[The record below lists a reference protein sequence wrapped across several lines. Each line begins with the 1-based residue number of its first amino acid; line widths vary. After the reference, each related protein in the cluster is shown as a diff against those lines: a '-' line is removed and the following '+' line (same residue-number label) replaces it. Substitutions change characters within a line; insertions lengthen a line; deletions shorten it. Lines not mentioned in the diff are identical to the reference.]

1 MYHISRGSVWR
12 IAKEEIV
19 SSRKSKERAKTGPS
33 PKLSARQRR
42 LRKIVHLR
50 QREGNFTCRRLKE
63 EAGISQRVVSVR
75 TVSCFLNS
83 EGYHYLQSR
92 KKGLFSTADLKK
104 GLRFAGKIKREYPPD
119 VWTTKIGFYLDATF
133 FLRLRDIL

>member
-1 MYHISRGSVWR
+1 MYQISRGSVWR

-42 LRKIVHLR
+42 LLLRKIVHLR

-63 EAGISQRVVSVR
+63 EAGISQREVSVR

-104 GLRFAGKIKREYPPD
+104 GIKICWENKEGVTP
-119 VWTTKIGFYLDATF
+119 
-133 FLRLRDIL
+133 RLCGQQK